1 MICSWRQQN
10 RDDNDTDD
18 SKKVE
23 KSKNGAKNGLL
34 LNENNPNL
42 HNSFY
47 GEGKILYIDIKF
59 VFNVTCK
66 LSEALFK
73 SEKIFQMDRSE
84 PEQHRNILQISE
96 ETTKEILDALR
107 SDSELELSSSSRELR
122 ISKRILTYLKE

>member
-1 MICSWRQQN
+1 MIS
-10 RDDNDTDD
+10 
-18 SKKVE
+18 
-23 KSKNGAKNGLL
+23 
-34 LNENNPNL
+34 
-42 HNSFY
+42 
-47 GEGKILYIDIKF
+47 
-59 VFNVTCK
+59 CK

-84 PEQHRNILQISE
+84 PAEQHRNILQISE

>member
-1 MICSWRQQN
+1 MIS
-10 RDDNDTDD
+10 
-18 SKKVE
+18 
-23 KSKNGAKNGLL
+23 
-34 LNENNPNL
+34 
-42 HNSFY
+42 
-47 GEGKILYIDIKF
+47 
-59 VFNVTCK
+59 CK